1 MNISAL
7 ILAAGSGS
15 RIGKPKLMLEYGEK
29 SFLKIITEKIY
40 NAGIKNIVCVVSSDK
55 YEWAKEN
62 VPGIE
67 YAVNP
72 NPENGMISSVYF
84 GIKELKICNSV
95 LIIPVDHPFVS
106 EETYKFI
113 LDAAQK
119 NNMRCVIKPKYKD
132 KSGHPVIIPK
142 ELIGSILKKD
152 FSVGLDKIIVQSG
165 CEQKYIDVEDI
176 GVVKNINTKNDFN
189 IE

>member
-15 RIGKPKLMLEYGEK
+15 RIGKPKLMLEYGGK
-29 SFLKIITEKIY
+29 SFLKIITEKICK
-40 NAGIKNIVCVVSSDK
+40 AGINNIVCVVSSDK

-62 VPGIE
+62 VPEIE
-67 YAVNP
+67 YTVNP
-72 NPENGMISSVYF
+72 NPEDGMISSVYF
-84 GIKELKICNSV
+84 GIKELKNCDTV

-106 EETYKFI
+106 DETYKLI
-113 LDAAQK
+113 LGVAK
-119 NNMRCVIKPKYKD
+119 EEKGCVIKPKYKE
-132 KSGHPVIIPK
+132 KSGHPVIIQK
-142 ELIGSILKKD
+142 ELFDTILQKD
-152 FSVGLDKIIVQSG
+152 FSVGLDKIIGQSG